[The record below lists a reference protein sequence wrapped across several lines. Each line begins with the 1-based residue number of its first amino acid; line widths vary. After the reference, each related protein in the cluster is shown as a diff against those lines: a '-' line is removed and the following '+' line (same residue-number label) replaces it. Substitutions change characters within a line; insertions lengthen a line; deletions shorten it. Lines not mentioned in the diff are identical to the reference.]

1 MRRRLKPTHKR
12 KPDTS
17 VSHNEIVS
25 KVAKETGYSKTDI
38 TAVID
43 TWLLTLRNELL
54 ERRSVKLRNIGT
66 LFPMVQPPRRVTNM
80 GGNDAHN
87 YEDMIMNA
95 RWQIKF
101 QTDSELISDVRDIMV
116 TKRDLDKI
124 YYNNK

>member
-1 MRRRLKPTHKR
+1 MRRKLKPTHKR
-12 KPDTS
+12 KPDVF
-17 VSHNEIVS
+17 VSHNEIVG
-25 KVAKETGYSKTDI
+25 KVARETGYTRADI
-38 TAVID
+38 TEVID

-54 ERRSVKLRNIGT
+54 ERRSVKLKNVGT

-80 GGNDAHN
+80 GGNDIHN
-87 YEDMIMNA
+87 YEDMVMNA